1 MALAIPTDD
10 LILVP
15 LGIILVLRM
24 IPADILT
31 ECRAKAEPTMAQNK
45 PTSWIAAVVIVT
57 IWLLLGILAVI
68 LIGRILKR

>member
-1 MALAIPTDD
+1 
-10 LILVP
+10 
-15 LGIILVLRM
+15 M